1 MKTLVKSLALA
12 LTLGF
17 VTVANTFA
25 DTNPGRRAEKA
36 ATFKTGIYMTTNGK
50 LAIAL
55 DKEKGGYVDIV
66 LKNADGKELYSQ
78 RLNRNESMY
87 RSRLNLSELPNGT
100 YQLEI
105 TNGVD
110 TTRQT
115 ITIATQ
121 TPQRTIE
128 AVAINN

>member
-1 MKTLVKSLALA
+1 MKTLIKSLALA

-25 DTNPGRRAEKA
+25 DTNPGRRAEKV
-36 ATFKTGIYMTTNGK
+36 ATFKTGIYTTTSGK
-50 LAIAL
+50 LSIAL
-55 DKEKGGYVDIV
+55 DKEKGGYVDIL
-66 LKNADGKELYSQ
+66 LKNAEGKVLYSQ
-78 RLNRNESMY
+78 RMNKNESVY
-87 RSRLNLSELPNGT
+87 RTRLNLSELPDGA

-115 ITIATQ
+115 VTIATKN
-121 TPQRTIE
+121 PQRTIE